1 MVQDILV
8 LLKDLHID
16 NNTLVIFTSDNGPS
30 RESYLPKNYAEND
43 PDFFSS
49 FGPFDGIKRDVWE
62 GGVRMP
68 AIARWPGHIIHETT
82 ITEASISYDWLP
94 TFTGVA
100 GLSAPV
106 RSDGVS
112 LLPALT
118 RKGRQQKSLVY
129 VEYFEN
135 GHTPDYKVFDS
146 SHRNRKRGQ
155 MQMLRLG
162 DTVSV
167 RYNIQSPDD
176 DFEVYNI
183 SKDPKQVNNLAKHS
197 NLVEFERYL
206 KGRVLQMR
214 MPDSSAP
221 RPYDETLIPA
231 DEVKAPVKGWKQIY
245 YQSETKWVSAP
256 KITSLQNE
264 ISVADLHFKNDNKN
278 ACVFEG
284 YVLVPADGKYKFRLE
299 AKGKAFLRLHDIA
312 LIDEDYGYHPGEEK
326 LATLNLQKGYHF
338 IRLYY
343 MKKNKNDQGSVK
355 LQWAAENKSFQDVS
369 KSVYSK
375 NKQS

>member
-1 MVQDILV
+1 VQDILV

-16 NNTLVIFTSDNGPS
+16 DNTLVIFTSDNGPS

-68 AIARWPGHIIHETT
+68 AIAWWPGHIIPETT
-82 ITEASISYDWLP
+82 ITNASMSYDWLP
-94 TFTGVA
+94 TLTEAA

-112 LLPALT
+112 LLPELT

-162 DTVSV
+162 DTVSI
-167 RYNIQSPDD
+167 RYNVQSPDD

-183 SKDPKQVNNLAKHS
+183 AKDPKQVNNLAKTG
-197 NLVEFERYL
+197 NLAEFERYL

-214 MPDSSAP
+214 MPDSTAP
-221 RPYDETLIPA
+221 RPYDDMLIPA
-231 DEVKAPVKGWKQIY
+231 DEDDNMVKGWKELS
-245 YQSETKWVSAP
+245 YQSSTPWIASPEIYNRT
-256 KITSLQNE
+256 NE
-264 ISVADLHFKNDNKN
+264 ILQLDLQVKNHNHN
-278 ACVFEG
+278 SNLFEG
-284 YVLVPADGKYKFRLE
+284 YVEVPADGKYTFRLQ
-299 AKGKAFLRLHDIA
+299 AQGKAFLRVHDIA
-312 LIDEDYGYHPGEEK
+312 LIDEDYGYQSGNQKYE
-326 LATLNLQKGYHF
+326 TLNLAKGFHQ

-343 MKKNKNDQGSVK
+343 MKKII
-355 LQWAAENKSFQDVS
+355 
-369 KSVYSK
+369 
-375 NKQS
+375 